1 MIGRSA
7 FHMHPQL
14 VKLEMGLL
22 HRHTFPRG
30 MLSDASFQEECTSA
44 EMNLSL
50 AKNADSLKEVEREA
64 TASAARAKASESIST
79 PKEAMCD
86 HKR

>member
-1 MIGRSA
+1 
-7 FHMHPQL
+7 
-14 VKLEMGLL
+14 
-22 HRHTFPRG
+22 

-64 TASAARAKASESIST
+64 TASAERAKAFESMST
-79 PKEAMCD
+79 PRKTMRYYK
-86 HKR
+86 HWMKRTAQLSKGIGSRRA